1 MASGRLGVAA
11 PAANTFTTL
20 YTAPADKVATVNIAV
35 LNRGQAAARVIVAAS
50 LTDAPELAEYI
61 EDCEVPGRGGVLE
74 RTAVVLGAGE
84 RVVVHAA
91 AADCSVRIH
100 GFEEDA

>member
-11 PAANTFTTL
+11 PTANTFTTL
-20 YTAPADKVATVNIAV
+20 YTAPADQVATVNIAV

-74 RTAVVLGAGE
+74 RTAVVLSAGE

-91 AADCSVRIH
+91 AADFSVRVH
-100 GFEEDA
+100 GFEESI